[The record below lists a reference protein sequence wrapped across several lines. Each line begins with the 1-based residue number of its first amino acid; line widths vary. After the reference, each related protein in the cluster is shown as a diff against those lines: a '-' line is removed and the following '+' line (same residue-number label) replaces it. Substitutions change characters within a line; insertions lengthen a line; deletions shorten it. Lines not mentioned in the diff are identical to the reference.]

1 MPELARLGRLVRM
14 TDKET
19 FIRTISGREVEFNA
33 PTDAQY
39 LVIARLMRVGGQ
51 LDRDDD
57 PDQTKIKGT
66 VEQLSKILDIIDSMV
81 VYPADRD
88 WLESKII
95 EGNLDMSELM
105 SAFQDKGEDAALNRA
120 TKRAVAKKK
129 TTGTSRAKTR

>member
-105 SAFQDKGEDAALNRA
+105 SAFQDKGEDAPPNRA
-120 TKRAVAKKK
+120 AKRAVAKKK
-129 TTGTSRAKTR
+129 TTGTSRARNR

>member
-19 FIRTISGREVEFNA
+19 FIRTISGREVEFNV

-57 PDQTKIKGT
+57 PDQMKIKGT

-95 EGNLDMSELM
+95 EGNLNMSELM
-105 SAFQDKGEDAALNRA
+105 SAFQDEGGDAPPNRA
-120 TKRAVAKKK
+120 TKRAVAKK